1 LKKEPA
7 LKINF
12 RQKLT
17 LTYLLL
23 ILVIVSLTAL
33 LSWWQLS
40 MSAKNQLD
48 QALLALAET
57 EADML
62 ASLQSLSDIRIHDR
76 QHDKNFIALNRLD
89 RLVEIVDEQGQS
101 LAKSRNLG
109 ETSIPITP
117 QALKQ
122 HAPASFETI
131 DNFHNEPLRVVVF
144 PVYKNNHYY
153 YVLVAGSMDDI
164 DHILNRA
171 TLIFILMAVALAC
184 AILWAGRL
192 PIDRTLK
199 VIQSIVSQT
208 RDIHQE
214 SLNQRLSNDHTDD
227 EIGELINTLN
237 AMLERLEN
245 AFTIQKSFTS
255 HASHELKSPLSRM
268 RTDIEIALR
277 RSRDKEVYQEVLR
290 SCLDEVDHLTKMLNS
305 MLLLAQLDSNIES
318 LEQARW
324 PLHSLITEVLQPY
337 QQRIHQQALTVTCEI
352 PEDITVITNREFAL
366 LMIGNLVENAV
377 KFTLNQ
383 QIMLEATQND
393 TGVQLKITDFG
404 PGIPADEV
412 PFIFDRFYRGRAVQN
427 EIPGSGLG
435 LALVKTLTQYC
446 LCTVTLSPH
455 PAGGCM
461 FTIAWA
467 PQATTMHKPLT

>member
-1 LKKEPA
+1 MKKEPA
-7 LKINF
+7 VKINF

-23 ILVIVSLTAL
+23 ILFIVSLTAL
-33 LSWWQLS
+33 FSWWQLS
-40 MSAKNQLD
+40 MAAKNQLD
-48 QALLALAET
+48 QALLSLAET

-62 ASLQSLSDIRIHDR
+62 ASLQNLSDIRIHDW

-89 RLVEIVDEQGQS
+89 RLVEIVDETGKS
-101 LAKSRNLG
+101 LARSHNLG

-117 QALKQ
+117 KALKQ
-122 HAPASFETI
+122 RQPASFETI

-144 PVYKNNHYY
+144 PIYKNSHYY

-171 TLIFILMAVALAC
+171 TLIFILMAVALAGS
-184 AILWAGRL
+184 IVWAGLL
-192 PIDRTLK
+192 PIDRILK
-199 VIQSIVSQT
+199 VIQSVVSQT
-208 RDIHQE
+208 RSIHQE
-214 SLNQRLSNDHTDD
+214 SLNQRLHNDHTDD

-245 AFTIQKSFTS
+245 AFTMQKSFTS

-268 RTDIEIALR
+268 RTDIEVALR
-277 RSRDKEVYQEVLR
+277 RSRDKETYQEVLR

-318 LEQARW
+318 LDLARW
-324 PLHSLITEVLQPY
+324 PLHSLVNEVLKPY
-337 QQRIHQQALTVTCEI
+337 QLQVQQHALTITCDI

-366 LMIGNLVENAV
+366 LMIGNIVENAI
-377 KFTLNQ
+377 KFTLNH
-383 QIMLEATQND
+383 QIMLVATKD
-393 TGVQLKITDFG
+393 ETGVQLSIADFG
-404 PGIPADEV
+404 PGIPADEA
-412 PFIFDRFYRGRAVQN
+412 PFIFDRFYRGRTVQN
-427 EIPGSGLG
+427 EVPGSGLG

-446 LCTVTLSPH
+446 ECKVSVAPH
-455 PAGGCM
+455 AEGGSV
-461 FTIAWA
+461 FKIAWS
-467 PQATTMHKPLT
+467 HKVSVSGT